1 MKDNGNILDEYDR
14 QELVKDLNEFCD
26 KVDCDTKCPL
36 KKNKM
41 CKYGNWELASDESLI
56 NAASTI
62 ALEYSDEN
70 TSDNTEVVIQN
81 YDHND
86 TETTDNITNPDHYQ
100 TNAMECIDEMVVVF
114 GKKAVINFCNL
125 NAWKYRYR
133 SDHKGGKDDLAKA
146 DWYLNKSLELQ
157 AESDPIQQ
165 ISVKYEPKYDIYID
179 GKLQRTVR

>member
-1 MKDNGNILDEYDR
+1 MEYNKNMLDEFNR
-14 QELVKDLNEFCD
+14 NELVNDLNEYCD

-70 TSDNTEVVIQN
+70 TSYDTEVVIQN
-81 YDHND
+81 YEHNE
-86 TETTDNITNPDHYQ
+86 TETTDKITNPDHYQ

-146 DWYLNKSLELQ
+146 DWYLKKSLELQ
-157 AESDPIQQ
+157 RSSNQ
-165 ISVKYEPKYDIYID
+165 ILDVDNKYNPKQSTYDYW
-179 GKLQRTVR
+179 KRF